1 MGARYAVIMAG
12 GIGSRFW
19 PLSRK
24 NYPKQFIDVLGT
36 GESLLQATWRRLEH
50 QFEAAHILVVTHE
63 DYGHLVKEQLPDL
76 QAGNLLME
84 PMRKNTAPCIAYAAQ
99 VIAKRQPN
107 ATMGVFA
114 ADHLITREE
123 AFSKTLNLAYGFAE
137 NSNAMVTLGIKPSR
151 PDTGYGYI
159 QKDGEEP
166 STPHMFRV
174 KTFTE
179 KPNEELAK
187 SFLNSGEFLW
197 NSGNFIWPV
206 ELFLSA
212 YKTHQPEDAQIFED
226 WAKAPEGEASSARL
240 RKAYS
245 MVKNNSVDYAVM
257 EKAEVVY
264 VIEADLGWSDLGTWG
279 SLLQVSQNEGTGNRL
294 VGNRILVE
302 DTESCMVH
310 MPNDKLVVLQGVR
323 DLIVAE
329 RDGVLL
335 ICHIRDEQKVK
346 NIVNEVRMKWGDQFL

>member
-1 MGARYAVIMAG
+1 
-12 GIGSRFW
+12 
-19 PLSRK
+19 
-24 NYPKQFIDVLGT
+24 
-36 GESLLQATWRRLEH
+36 
-50 QFEAAHILVVTHE
+50 
-63 DYGHLVKEQLPDL
+63 
-76 QAGNLLME
+76 
-84 PMRKNTAPCIAYAAQ
+84 
-99 VIAKRQPN
+99 
-107 ATMGVFA
+107 FA

-123 AFSKTLNLAYGFAE
+123 AFNETLDVAYGFAE
-137 NSNAMVTLGIKPSR
+137 SAQAMVTIGIKPSR

-159 QKDGEEP
+159 QKDGAQP
-166 STPHMFRV
+166 GHPHMFRV

-187 SFLNSGEFLW
+187 TFLSSGEFLW

-206 ELFLSA
+206 EVFLNA
-212 YKTHQPEDAQIFED
+212 YKRYQPEDAQTFED
-226 WAKAPEGEASSARL
+226 WAKEPEGEAAADGL

-279 SLLQVSQNEGTGNRL
+279 SLLQVSQNEATGNRL
-294 VGNRILVE
+294 VGDRILLE
-302 DTESCMVH
+302 DSEACMVH
-310 MPNDKLVVLQGVR
+310 VPNEKLVVLQGVR

>member
-1 MGARYAVIMAG
+1 
-12 GIGSRFW
+12 
-19 PLSRK
+19 
-24 NYPKQFIDVLGT
+24 
-36 GESLLQATWRRLEH
+36 
-50 QFEAAHILVVTHE
+50 
-63 DYGHLVKEQLPDL
+63 
-76 QAGNLLME
+76 
-84 PMRKNTAPCIAYAAQ
+84 
-99 VIAKRQPN
+99 
-107 ATMGVFA
+107 
-114 ADHLITREE
+114 
-123 AFSKTLNLAYGFAE
+123 
-137 NSNAMVTLGIKPSR
+137 MVTLGIKPSR

-226 WAKAPEGEASSARL
+226 WAKAPEGEASAAGL